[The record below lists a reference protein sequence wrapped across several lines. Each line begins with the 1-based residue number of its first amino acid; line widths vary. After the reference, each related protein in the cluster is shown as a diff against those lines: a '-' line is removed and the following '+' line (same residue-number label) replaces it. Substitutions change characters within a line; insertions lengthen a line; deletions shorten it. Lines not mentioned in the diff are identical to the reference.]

1 MSKLPVKSNVDEDE
15 QRGDDYS
22 CGECLAVVERLLEEH
37 REREGAS
44 ESESGEH
51 GQGEEEVKEKRGAAL
66 VELWQR
72 FKSNKYCG
80 WLTA

>member
-51 GQGEEEVKEKRGAAL
+51 G
-66 VELWQR
+66 
-72 FKSNKYCG
+72 
-80 WLTA
+80 